1 MHTQDLSIIVDEG
14 GRSQA
19 VSISSTSAQ
28 SAVINAEYAV
38 VTLTTAAFV
47 RQGLDPTALADGTD
61 IYLLADVTYRLNV
74 KRGNKLAFRTSGL
87 SGTAYITPG
96 A

>member
-19 VSISSTSAQ
+19 IAISGTSAQ
-28 SAVINAEYAV
+28 STAINAEYV
-38 VTLTTAAFV
+38 IVTLTAAAFV
-47 RQGLDPTALADGTD
+47 RQGSNPTATSDGTD
-61 IYLLADVTYRLNV
+61 IYLLADVTYRLNIT
-74 KRGNKLAFRTSGL
+74 RGNKLAFKTAGAA
-87 SGTAYITPG
+87 GTAYITPG

>member
-1 MHTQDLSIIVDEG
+1 MSILQTSVVVDEG

-19 VSISSTSAQ
+19 LAISGTSAQ
-28 SAVINAEYAV
+28 SAAIRSNYVL

-47 RQGLDPTALADGTD
+47 RQGADPTAVADGTD
-61 IYLLADVTYRLNV
+61 TYLLEGATYRLNV
-74 KRGNKLAFRTSGL
+74 AQGNKLAIITSGPT
-87 SGTAYITPG
+87 GTAYITPG